1 MYLDASGAI
10 GTMTIAECQ
19 NTIYVSIMEPFF
31 FGQQQQLFGAFHP
44 AEGIPKQRGLLI
56 APPLLHEGTRAHFA
70 LRQVSERCAAAGF
83 DVLRF
88 DYGGQGNS
96 PGPSCRYSVQDWQ
109 DDLIAAADELTAI
122 SGSGVTHIVA
132 VRFAASLVSVL
143 VATGKIE
150 KLVLWDPILSGEDWL
165 AHLYEHRGNLRE
177 SFRNAL
183 ADSDREFSG
192 HETSANFLVDVRS
205 WQGLQPAD
213 VMSFA
218 VTSKNYRSTGALQRT
233 ITETEHVEFD
243 CGWQNDT
250 SAILYP
256 SEIIQW
262 ICRKLI

>member
-1 MYLDASGAI
+1 
-10 GTMTIAECQ
+10 
-19 NTIYVSIMEPFF
+19 MEPFF
-31 FGQQQQLFGAFHP
+31 FGPQQQLFGAFHP

-70 LRQVSERCAAAGF
+70 LRQISERCATAGF

-88 DYGGQGNS
+88 DYSGQGNS
-96 PGPSCRYSVQDWQ
+96 RGASCDYSIQDWQ

-122 SGSGVTHIVA
+122 SGSGVTNMVA
-132 VRFAASLVSVL
+132 VRFAAGLVSAL
-143 VATGKIE
+143 IETGKIE

-183 ADSDREFSG
+183 AGSDREFSG
-192 HETSANFLVDVRS
+192 HETSESFLADLKY
-205 WQGLQPAD
+205 WQGLEPLN

-218 VTSKNYRSTGALQRT
+218 VTSNNYRGIEALQRT
-233 ITETEHVEFD
+233 VKEIEHIEFD

-256 SEIIQW
+256 TEIIQ
-262 ICRKLI
+262 CVCHKLI